1 MESFQPGSPD
11 CNPSTSEILRIRVSY
26 QSTKLLFVG
35 GYSAGLPIY
44 LHVTAIIF
52 YTINVYGWY
61 PVVLTVLLNV
71 FIN

>member
-44 LHVTAIIF
+44 LHVTAII
-52 YTINVYGWY
+52 YTINVCGRY